1 MAWVRIHD
9 GAMGNLKIMRLS
21 NSAFR
26 LWIRG
31 LCYCQTHLTDGL
43 IPREALRMLD
53 AKRADVDALSSVLV
67 EGKSSLWERIEA
79 FGFKVHDYLDWND
92 SREVVESKRAGGR
105 RRVQQHREQT
115 SASVTASEVD
125 QCNALRNAH
134 TPSGVVLSE
143 ALKSSSE
150 GEPERKPSPPMRS
163 GRNSGRIFLHNWQQ
177 LALVDIV
184 GPHADVFL
192 LDQFLDDLNQKI
204 AGSALPRDP
213 WKFVQNELHAE
224 LKRRGLSVAESTP
237 VPNGTHTNIDAVREL
252 LRRDGVIE

>member
-43 IPREALRMLD
+43 IPREALKFLD
-53 AKRADVDALSSVLV
+53 AKRADVDVLSSVLV
-67 EGKSSLWERIEA
+67 PGKSSLWERIES

-92 SREVVESKRAGGR
+92 SREVVEQKRAGGR
-105 RRVQQHREQT
+105 RRVQQHREQSST
-115 SASVTASEVD
+115 SFTVSEVD

-143 ALKSSSE
+143 ALVRSSE
-150 GEPERKPSPPMRS
+150 GEPERKSSPPTRS
-163 GRNSGRIFLHNWQQ
+163 GRNAGRIFLHRWQQ
-177 LALVDIV
+177 DALVDII
-184 GPHADVFL
+184 GPHVDVFA
-192 LDQFLDDLNQKI
+192 LDEFLDNLNAKI
-204 AGSALPRDP
+204 ATAALPRDP
-213 WKFVQNELHAE
+213 WKFVQSELHSE
-224 LKRRGLSVAESTP
+224 LSRRGLAVAEVAAVS
-237 VPNGTHTNIDAVREL
+237 NGRTNIDAVRDI